1 MLSKIENEHL
11 LTRIC
16 LHLEPKDIISFLES
30 SKSIKRKLNPSKNSI
45 TNNIFY
51 YGATRSFFTL
61 DEKFDET
68 TNFAYDEKELIE
80 NHWNSKINWKIFFC
94 QLYHHFKSYQ
104 NKEISQKVL
113 NYFKT
118 PIYLLELRKENY
130 ILECKHSSIHQT
142 ICYDRNKNEKLVY
155 SHYNKYINNN
165 YLACE
170 NGRQSGIKIIRKGL
184 AFEAELLNFKNVYD
198 EISTNDE
205 YKNILNMIIS
215 YDFENMNLIFE
226 KVKKNSNKKLNNIIY
241 FIFWT
246 NYCFIMYTI
255 YIYETI
261 IRFEDEKDETEYL
274 KQFSKTYSEYINTA
288 LLVNSNFKNINIIIN
303 YLNEYLSRDNLE
315 NKNGKKSQ
323 AKFSLYDLYLK
334 IYQKQVFEKLAK
346 KINCKTSFLLRK
358 ILEEFLENK
367 KDKKKSHDMD
377 IDDILKTTDNTPDN
391 SEDEMDYFDEME
403 DNDLSLDLETSK
415 IELLSNVTNSFLD
428 MEINKDNSLGI
439 NHTCINLGDE
449 YKQYEEMLINE
460 FKYFIQTNIQKG
472 KAPSEIFEVIKKS
485 LQYDRRNNFFRTNSL
500 ELINR
505 TKKLLLENSYKILA
519 SNIIHNLENDFS
531 SRLKYDQCTQK
542 RILCFN
548 QEETQSFKDYEHD
561 LSEFSE
567 EKRIKIEEKV
577 EEEINNIKSCLYEK
591 NIKGFD
597 VNETID
603 LVNKYMNNN
612 GIDLVLLVKKITF
625 FYYGELEAYVEN
637 DKQIENILT
646 HDRKLNINLDLK
658 TNN

>member
-1 MLSKIENEHL
+1 
-11 LTRIC
+11 
-16 LHLEPKDIISFLES
+16 
-30 SKSIKRKLNPSKNSI
+30 
-45 TNNIFY
+45 
-51 YGATRSFFTL
+51 
-61 DEKFDET
+61 
-68 TNFAYDEKELIE
+68 
-80 NHWNSKINWKIFFC
+80 
-94 QLYHHFKSYQ
+94 
-104 NKEISQKVL
+104 
-113 NYFKT
+113 
-118 PIYLLELRKENY
+118 
-130 ILECKHSSIHQT
+130 
-142 ICYDRNKNEKLVY
+142 
-155 SHYNKYINNN
+155 
-165 YLACE
+165 
-170 NGRQSGIKIIRKGL
+170 
-184 AFEAELLNFKNVYD
+184 
-198 EISTNDE
+198 
-205 YKNILNMIIS
+205 
-215 YDFENMNLIFE
+215 
-226 KVKKNSNKKLNNIIY
+226 
-241 FIFWT
+241 
-246 NYCFIMYTI
+246 
-255 YIYETI
+255 
-261 IRFEDEKDETEYL
+261 
-274 KQFSKTYSEYINTA
+274 
-288 LLVNSNFKNINIIIN
+288 
-303 YLNEYLSRDNLE
+303 
-315 NKNGKKSQ
+315 
-323 AKFSLYDLYLK
+323 
-334 IYQKQVFEKLAK
+334 
-346 KINCKTSFLLRK
+346 
-358 ILEEFLENK
+358 
-367 KDKKKSHDMD
+367 MD

-391 SEDEMDYFDEME
+391 SEDEMEYFNEME

-460 FKYFIQTNIQKG
+460 FQYFIQTNIQKG

-485 LQYDRRNNFFRTNSL
+485 LQYDRRNTFFRTNSL

-658 TNN
+658 RNN